1 MKDIRTLIL
10 DTLSLG
16 TNVNTVRSV
25 ADTKATF
32 FATYQRPISS
42 LYRRVVE
49 ELLVE
54 THLNVVNKRF
64 TYDPFF
70 ALGMTVA
77 FDSFTQGYAPEDQT
91 PLIFAALCQALELN
105 PDVIRGDAA
114 KMRAVM
120 TQGDREARL
129 HLLQLAEGAEDTEG
143 LRSILESIRDN
154 PDFRYTRTFLLGLY
168 AAYEATAPESKEDQ
182 PFMEIAASL
191 NLPLD
196 AVKKDLD
203 LYRSSLEKLR
213 QAREV
218 MADLVTAAQ
227 RQKANAPAATPAEA
241 SEPATNG

>member
-1 MKDIRTLIL
+1 M
-10 DTLSLG
+10 
-16 TNVNTVRSV
+16 NTVRSV

-196 AVKKDLD
+196 AVKKILTSIAAV
-203 LYRSSLEKLR
+203 LKSFAKL
-213 QAREV
+213 A
-218 MADLVTAAQ
+218 
-227 RQKANAPAATPAEA
+227 K
-241 SEPATNG
+241 